1 VKLGVADAW
10 IDTIDDQ
17 HNLNDI
23 DCFQSQSLAFGSR
36 VFRKP
41 FFFADQGALMP
52 PAAKPAVVARAPNLT
67 TVDLDGG
74 TPYLQEDHPHT
85 IGENL
90 ATWINGL
97 PAQP

>member
-1 VKLGVADAW
+1 
-10 IDTIDDQ
+10 
-17 HNLNDI
+17 
-23 DCFQSQSLAFGSR
+23 
-36 VFRKP
+36 
-41 FFFADQGALMP
+41 MP

-74 TPYLQEDHPHT
+74 THYLQEDHPHT

>member
-1 VKLGVADAW
+1 
-10 IDTIDDQ
+10 
-17 HNLNDI
+17 
-23 DCFQSQSLAFGSR
+23 
-36 VFRKP
+36 
-41 FFFADQGALMP
+41 
-52 PAAKPAVVARAPNLT
+52 VARAPNLT

-74 TPYLQEDHPHT
+74 THYLQEDHPQT